1 MLKYLIIQLDDTSV
15 SFCHYKNDKMK
26 KHLIGIET
34 LRSALQ
40 WSMRENLNVQ
50 FLYPDYALPEEYK
63 DLISSVDH
71 VDIVSSA
78 CKDEET
84 LDHADIVVLDSLDV
98 LNNYQIIE
106 NQTYVIRT
114 AFDKLFANVFTLES
128 VLSNLERCNVVIT
141 DIETLT
147 KDVEIRYS
155 QLLEY
160 LNEKILREYK
170 SKHYVQLNILTDR
183 IMLNNMN
190 NCGAGY
196 EVVSLAPNG
205 KFYICPGFYIDDL
218 NDIGDVE
225 SGLNVKNPQLFR
237 LDHAPICRICDA
249 WHCKRCIWQNRKST
263 LEVNTPSREQC
274 VTAHLER
281 NASRS
286 LLLKLH
292 NSGISSPIAEI
303 PVISYLD
310 PFEAF
315 LKNN

>member
-15 SFCHYKNDKMK
+15 SFCHYKNDKK
-26 KHLIGIET
+26 EKHLIGFET
-34 LRSALQ
+34 LKSALQ
-40 WSMRENLNVQ
+40 WSMKENLNVQ

-71 VDIVSSA
+71 VDIVSSE

-84 LDHADIVVLDSLDV
+84 FDHADIVVLDSWDV
-98 LNNYQIIE
+98 LNNHQIIG
-106 NQTYVIRT
+106 NKSYVIRT
-114 AFDKLFANVFTLES
+114 TFDNLFTNVHILES
-128 VLSNLERCNVVIT
+128 ALSNLERCNVIIT
-141 DIETLT
+141 DFETLT
-147 KDVEIRYS
+147 KDLEIRYA
-155 QLLEY
+155 QLLES
-160 LNEKILREYK
+160 LNETILREYK
-170 SKHYVQLNILTDR
+170 NKHYVQFNILTDR

-196 EVVSLAPNG
+196 EVASLAPNG
-205 KFYICPGFYIDDL
+205 KFYICPGFYIDGL
-218 NDIGDVE
+218 NDIGDVKL
-225 SGLNVKNPQLFR
+225 GLDVKNPQLFR
-237 LDHAPICRICDA
+237 LDYAPICRVCDA

-292 NSGISSPIAEI
+292 NLGMSTPVAEI
-303 PVISYLD
+303 PEISYLD
-310 PFEAF
+310 PFEEL